1 MPNSLKENAELM
13 ARLVAEGK
21 LVRVPSVP
29 PPILPPIPPAE
40 PALNPFSRGPM
51 PASTLFDTD
60 IARQFHH
67 QAIPQTRILPLS
79 DVTSARA
86 GAQAASQFTF
96 IQQGGGGL
104 LLEVNNQRN
113 PNQGVLNLTAG
124 TGVQLSSDAFGRVTI
139 NAGDGL
145 VHGDTIWDYD
155 SAYTILRDDFIAGNA
170 TSGTIGDLGWIFG
183 AGGTAVAVSQKADG
197 FPYLGQFQFGPNAA
211 TSNTGGGIVLPA
223 ANLALNS
230 IGENSMWP
238 LLDYPG
244 WKCSWVFTI
253 RRPLTSNPV
262 STPFDATKLSVYVGL
277 GNLGSNAN
285 TFFTRL
291 PGFIGVRYDTDPASF
306 ALTSVATAS
315 GGNTVY
321 TPSASTLVTNQL
333 AGLNLVLS
341 RLTSAE
347 SNRTYPDDST

>member
-1 MPNSLKENAELM
+1 MPISLKENAELM

-29 PPILPPIPPAE
+29 PRILPPIPPAE

-145 VHGDTIWDYD
+145 VHGDTIWDSD
-155 SAYTILRDDFIAGNA
+155 SAYTILRDDFIAGNG
-170 TSGTIGDLGWIFG
+170 TSGTIGDLGLVLV
-183 AGGTAVAVSQKADG
+183 ANGTAVNASQKADA

-230 IGENSMWP
+230 FGENSLWP
-238 LLDYPG
+238 LLVYPG
-244 WKCSWVFTI
+244 WK
-253 RRPLTSNPV
+253 
-262 STPFDATKLSVYVGL
+262 STCA
-277 GNLGSNAN
+277 
-285 TFFTRL
+285 
-291 PGFIGVRYDTDPASF
+291 
-306 ALTSVATAS
+306 
-315 GGNTVY
+315 
-321 TPSASTLVTNQL
+321 
-333 AGLNLVLS
+333 
-341 RLTSAE
+341 
-347 SNRTYPDDST
+347 

>member
-1 MPNSLKENAELM
+1 M
-13 ARLVAEGK
+13 ARLVASGAVK
-21 LVRVPSVP
+21 PAPPVPMTLVP
-29 PPILPPIPPAE
+29 PTAYPIPPAE

-51 PASTLFDTD
+51 PASTLLDTD
-60 IARQFHH
+60 IARQFHAT
-67 QAIPQTRILPLS
+67 AIPQSRILPLS
-79 DVTSARA
+79 DVASARA
-86 GAQAASQFTF
+86 GAQVASQFTF

-183 AGGTAVAVSQKADG
+183 AGGTAVLASQKADA

-211 TSNTGGGIVLPA
+211 TTNTGGGIVLPA

-230 IGENSMWP
+230 FGENSLWP
-238 LLDYPG
+238 LLVYPG
-244 WKCSWVFTI
+244 WK
-253 RRPLTSNPV
+253 
-262 STPFDATKLSVYVGL
+262 STCA
-277 GNLGSNAN
+277 
-285 TFFTRL
+285 
-291 PGFIGVRYDTDPASF
+291 
-306 ALTSVATAS
+306 
-315 GGNTVY
+315 
-321 TPSASTLVTNQL
+321 
-333 AGLNLVLS
+333 
-341 RLTSAE
+341 
-347 SNRTYPDDST
+347 